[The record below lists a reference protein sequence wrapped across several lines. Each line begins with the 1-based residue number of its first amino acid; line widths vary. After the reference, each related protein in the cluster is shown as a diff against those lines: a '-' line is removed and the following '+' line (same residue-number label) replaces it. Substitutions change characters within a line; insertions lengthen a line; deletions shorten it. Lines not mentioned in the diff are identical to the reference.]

1 MAMMK
6 IEKPRLNFWQIWNM
20 NVGFFGIQF
29 SFGLQQTAVS
39 PIFSFLGAHHDEL
52 PLLNLAGPVTGLLIQ
67 PIIGAISDKTW
78 SPKWGG
84 RRKPFFL
91 IGAILASLCLFAFP
105 FSPELWFAVGLLWIL
120 DAGNNTAMEPYR
132 AFVGD
137 KLPDEQLTYGYQM
150 QSLFVGAGITL
161 ANLSLFAF
169 QHWFSIPADE
179 TAGLCSTATEN
190 VSSIPTWV
198 YYSFFLGALASIG
211 TVMWSVWKTPEI
223 PPVAEELEEIRKH
236 NEGTPAPIIQI
247 LSVLFVI
254 FSVPLLLGYLV
265 ASALPQL
272 WDNINLWVII
282 VLVFAFLWLFML
294 YRIIKNNPDNRT
306 IKKLGDTLDPL
317 LEAAE
322 AIGKMPGFLW
332 KLAAV
337 YLFQWYALF
346 VYWQFLPPMLRTSLF
361 GISNED
367 NEKFESIMA
376 ACKAGAEISADDM
389 SFAQNVQSLAEQAL
403 GHAGLMN
410 GTYNFI
416 TMIVALAL
424 VPMAAKIGSKLVYVV
439 CLLLTAVAMLSMPF
453 IANKWMLLIPMVLF
467 GIGWAAMMGI
477 PYAMVSKVIPEER
490 RGVYMGIVNMMIV
503 IPMLIQTVSF
513 GPIIK
518 NVLDNDATQA
528 IIFGGIFFMIAG
540 VLAMRL
546 NLPKDKLDSAL
557 DTGGSS
563 T

>member
-1 MAMMK
+1 MTK
-6 IEKPRLNFWQIWNM
+6 LIKPRLNFWQIWNM

-137 KLPDEQLTYGYQM
+137 KLPDSQLTFGYQM

-161 ANLSLFAF
+161 ANLSLFMF
-169 QHWFSIPADE
+169 QHWFSTPVE
-179 TAGLCSTATEN
+179 GAGLFDTGAEA

-198 YYSFFLGALASIG
+198 YYSFFLGAIASIG

-223 PPVAEELEEIRKH
+223 PPSDEELKEIQEH

-247 LSVLFVI
+247 LSVLLVI

-265 ASALPQL
+265 GEAFPDL
-272 WDNINLWVII
+272 WDNINLWVIV
-282 VLVFAFLWLFML
+282 VLLFAFLWLFML
-294 YRIIKNNPDNRT
+294 YRIIKRNKGNRT

-322 AIGKMPGFLW
+322 AIGEMPGFLW

-346 VYWQFLPPMLRTSLF
+346 VYWQFMPPMLRTSLF

-367 NEKFESIMA
+367 NEKFDSIMTSF
-376 ACKAGAEISADDM
+376 KEGAEISTQDQA
-389 SFAQNVQSLAEQAL
+389 FAQNIQSLAEQAL

-410 GTYNFI
+410 GTYNFV
-416 TMIVALAL
+416 TMLVALAL
-424 VPMAAKIGSKLVYVV
+424 VPMAARIGSKLVYVV
-439 CLLLTAVAMLSMPF
+439 CLFLTGIAMLSMPY
-453 IANKWMLLIPMVLF
+453 IADKWLLLAPMILF

-518 NVLDNDATQA
+518 NTLNNNAVNA
-528 IIFGGIFFMIAG
+528 ILFAGVFFIIAG

-546 NLPKDKLDSAL
+546 NLPKDKLDSAM
-557 DTGGSS
+557 DI
-563 T
+563 